1 MVNLYLVVT
10 TKRTNIMREIES
22 AGKSTGNYIS
32 APAVYR
38 IIKTRGKALILR
50 IQYILSVDS

>member
-1 MVNLYLVVT
+1 
-10 TKRTNIMREIES
+10 MREIES
-22 AGKSTGNYIS
+22 AGKSTENYIS

-38 IIKTRGKALILR
+38 TIKSRGKALILR